1 MKPNR
6 LIYKANMG
14 PAPKAESMQIP
25 PETKNASAEKL
36 VELEARH
43 RLEREKILQG
53 AVAARNIIIEQT
65 AEDLNTESP
74 VSRQDIE
81 PNLLG

>member
-6 LIYKANMG
+6 LIYKANIG
-14 PAPKAESMQIP
+14 SATKVESMP
-25 PETKNASAEKL
+25 VAPETNDAGVDKL

-43 RLEREKILQG
+43 RLERERILQG

-65 AEDLNTESP
+65 AADLNTVSP

-81 PNLLG
+81 PDLLG

>member
-6 LIYKANMG
+6 
-14 PAPKAESMQIP
+14 PKIESTP
-25 PETKNASAEKL
+25 VAPETKDTGVNQL

-43 RLEREKILQG
+43 RLEREKILKG

-65 AEDLNTESP
+65 AEELSKVNP

-81 PNLLG
+81 PDLTS